1 MTIRKQ
7 RLALLLAG
15 ILALGIP
22 AFSQNEEA
30 GILLAGA
37 MGVTPDSIPISRE
50 ECIDIALSQSPT
62 IRIADLEVKRVDYSK
77 RETIGNL
84 LPQIGFSLSYQRS
97 IELQTIRMNMGGE
110 STKLKMGSDNTW
122 NTGFSLQL
130 PIIAP
135 TLWKAISISDTQIA
149 QNLEAARSSRL
160 ELVNQVNKA
169 YYALMLAISSKD
181 VIKQQYDIAKY
192 TAEVYRKQFEQ
203 GTASEYD
210 VLRSEVQVRNI
221 EPSLLDADISVKQC
235 QLSLNVLMGIDD
247 ALNLYPNVL
256 MEDMQQDMYAYL
268 LDSKSIAGNSSL
280 RSLELQQKMAGQNV
294 AMKKLAWIPT
304 LGASFNVN
312 WLSLSNGPM
321 FKDVD
326 FSPYSSLG
334 VSLSLPIFSGGTK
347 WYQMKQAQV
356 QQKELE
362 FQRENLVNSLNMQV
376 DLALDNINRQAKQID
391 SSKEGVRQAKK
402 AHDIMLKSFQIGAA
416 SYLQLQDSE
425 LANSSAQ
432 LSYLQAIYNY
442 LVSTSELD
450 LLLGKESFQMP
461 ASGGQN
467 SRGQN

>member
-1 MTIRKQ
+1 MTIRKH
-7 RLALLLAG
+7 RLSMLLAG
-15 ILALGIP
+15 ILAFGINVF
-22 AFSQNEEA
+22 AQNQEA
-30 GILLAGA
+30 GILFLGA
-37 MGVTPDSIPISRE
+37 MGINPDSIPISRE

-62 IRIADLEVKRVDYSK
+62 IRIADLEVKRVNFSK

-97 IELQTIRMNMGGE
+97 IELQTIRMNMGGQ
-110 STKLKMGSDNTW
+110 SQKLKMGSDNTW
-122 NTGFSLQL
+122 NTGFTLSL

-149 QNLEAARSSRL
+149 QNLESARSSRL

-169 YYALMLAISSKD
+169 YYALMLAIASKD
-181 VIKQQYDIAKY
+181 VIKQNYDIALY
-192 TAEVYRKQFEQ
+192 NADIYRKQFEQ

-210 VLRSEVQVRNI
+210 VLRSEVQVKNI

-247 ALNLYPNVL
+247 ALNLYPSVT
-256 MEDMQQDMYAYL
+256 MEDMQKDMYGYL
-268 LDSKSIAGNSSL
+268 LESKSLSGNSSL
-280 RSLELQQKMAGQNV
+280 RSLELQQKMAAQNV
-294 AMKKLAWIPT
+294 TMKKFAWLPT

-334 VSLSLPIFSGGTK
+334 VSLSVPIFSGGTK

-356 QQKELE
+356 QEKELSL
-362 FQRENLVNSLNMQV
+362 QRENLINSLNMQV
-376 DLALDNINRQAKQID
+376 DLALDNINRQVKQID

-402 AHDIMLKSFQIGAA
+402 AHDIMQKSFQIGAA
-416 SYLQLQDSE
+416 SYLQLRDSE
-425 LANSSAQ
+425 LADTSAQ

-450 LLLGKESFQMP
+450 LLLGRDSSIQV
-461 ASGGQN
+461 N
-467 SRGQN
+467 SDK

>member
-1 MTIRKQ
+1 MTIRKN
-7 RLALLLAG
+7 RLSVLLVGLLAFG
-15 ILALGIP
+15 IQTLA
-22 AFSQNEEA
+22 QNQEA
-30 GILLAGA
+30 GYIL
-37 MGVTPDSIPISRE
+37 MGLMGINPDSIPISRE
-50 ECIDIALSQSPT
+50 ECIDIAISQSPT
-62 IRIADLEVKRVDYSK
+62 IRIADLEVKRVNFSK
-77 RETIGNL
+77 KETVGNL
-84 LPQIGFSLSYQRS
+84 LPTIGFSLSYQRS
-97 IELQTIRMNMGGE
+97 IELQTIRMNMGGQ
-110 STKLKMGSDNTW
+110 SQKLKMGSDNTW
-122 NTGFSLQL
+122 NTGFSLSL

-149 QNLEAARSSRL
+149 QNLESARSSRL

-169 YYALMLAISSKD
+169 YYALMLAIASKD
-181 VIKQQYDIAKY
+181 VIKQNYDIAKY

-210 VLRSEVQVRNI
+210 VLRSEVQVKNI

-247 ALNLYPNVL
+247 ALNLYPTVT
-256 MEDMQQDMYAYL
+256 MEDMQKDMYGYL
-268 LDSKSIAGNSSL
+268 LESKSLAGNSSL
-280 RSLELQQKMAGQNV
+280 RSLELQQKMADQNV
-294 AMKKLAWIPT
+294 TMKKFAWLPT
-304 LGASFNVN
+304 LGASFNIN

-334 VSLSLPIFSGGTK
+334 ISLSVPIFSGGTK
-347 WYQMKQAQV
+347 WYQLKQAQV
-356 QQKELE
+356 QANELALQK
-362 FQRENLVNSLNMQV
+362 ENLVNSLNMQV

-391 SSKEGVRQAKK
+391 SSKEGVHQAQK

-450 LLLGKESFQMP
+450 LLLGKDSNINK
-461 ASGGQN
+461 AN
-467 SRGQN
+467 

>member
-7 RLALLLAG
+7 RLALLLAV
-15 ILALGIP
+15 ILAVGMP
-22 AFSQNEEA
+22 SFADEVA
-30 GILLAGA
+30 GILFLGA
-37 MGVTPDSIPISRE
+37 MGIDPDSIPISRE

-62 IRIADLEVKRVDYSK
+62 IRIADLEVKRVNYSK
-77 RETIGNL
+77 KETVGNL
-84 LPQIGFSLSYQRS
+84 LPTIGFSLSYQRS
-97 IELQTIRMNMGGE
+97 IELQTIRMNMGGQ
-110 STKLKMGSDNTW
+110 SQKLKMGSDNTW
-122 NTGFSLQL
+122 NTGFSLSL

-149 QNLEAARSSRL
+149 QNLESARSSRL

-169 YYALMLAISSKD
+169 YYALMLALASKD
-181 VIKQQYDIAKY
+181 VIKQNYDIAKY

-210 VLRSEVQVRNI
+210 VLRSEVQVKNI

-247 ALNLYPNVL
+247 ALNLYPTVT
-256 MEDMQQDMYAYL
+256 MEDMQKDMYGYL
-268 LDSKSIAGNSSL
+268 LESKSLAGNSSL
-280 RSLELQQKMAGQNV
+280 RSLELQQKMADQNV
-294 AMKKLAWIPT
+294 TMKKFAWLPT

-334 VSLSLPIFSGGTK
+334 ISLSVPIFSGGTK
-347 WYQMKQAQV
+347 WYQLKQAQV
-356 QQKELE
+356 QANELALQK
-362 FQRENLVNSLNMQV
+362 ENLVNSLNMQV

-391 SSKEGVRQAKK
+391 SSKEGVHQAQK

-450 LLLGKESFQMP
+450 LLLGKDSIINK
-461 ASGGQN
+461 AN
-467 SRGQN
+467 

>member
-1 MTIRKQ
+1 MT
-7 RLALLLAG
+7 LLLAG
-15 ILALGIP
+15 MLALGTP

-30 GILLAGA
+30 TSVLMEAIGSNA
-37 MGVTPDSIPISRE
+37 DSIPISRQ

-62 IRIADLEVKRVDYSK
+62 IRIADLEVKRVNYSK

-97 IELQTIRMNMGGE
+97 IELQTIRMNMGGQ
-110 STKLKMGSDNTW
+110 SQKLKMGSDNTW

-130 PIIAP
+130 PLIAP
-135 TLWKAISISDTQIA
+135 TIWKAISISDTQIA
-149 QNLEAARSSRL
+149 QNLESARSSRL

-169 YYALMLAISSKD
+169 YYALMLALSSKQ
-181 VIKQQYDIAKY
+181 VIRQQYDIAKY
-192 TAEVYRKQFEQ
+192 TSEIYRKQFEQ

-247 ALNLYPNVL
+247 ALNLYPNVT
-256 MEDMQQDMYAYL
+256 MEDLQQDMYAYL
-268 LDSKSIAGNSSL
+268 LESKSLAGNSSL
-280 RSLELQQKMAGQNV
+280 RSLELQQKMAKQNV
-294 AMKKLAWIPT
+294 DMKKLAWVPT

-326 FSPYSSLG
+326 FSPYSSVG

-356 QQKELE
+356 QEKELE
-362 FQRENLVNSLNMQV
+362 LQRENLVNSLNMQV

-391 SSKEGVRQAKK
+391 SSKEGVRQARK
-402 AHDIMLKSFQIGAA
+402 AHEIMLKSFQIGAA

-425 LANSSAQ
+425 LADTSAQ

-450 LLLGKESFQMP
+450 LLLGKDSAIQVTQ
-461 ASGGQN
+461 SK
-467 SRGQN
+467 